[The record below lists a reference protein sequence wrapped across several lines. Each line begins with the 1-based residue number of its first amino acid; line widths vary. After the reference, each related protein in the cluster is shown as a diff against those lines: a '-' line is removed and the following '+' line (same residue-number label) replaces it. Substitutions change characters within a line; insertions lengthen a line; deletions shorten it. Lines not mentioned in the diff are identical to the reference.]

1 MARLAR
7 AQSAPMYTAPPSPWR
22 TSGLSAVGRITLPE
36 AAAEVVMSPSARS
49 HHETGSPSPDLM
61 SAVTPSGPYAPP
73 LASNEALTR
82 ALRAAFGSGR
92 DSLAA
97 WSS

>member
-1 MARLAR
+1 MMARTTF
-7 AQSAPMYTAPPSPWR
+7 S
-22 TSGLSAVGRITLPE
+22 E
-36 AAAEVVMSPSARS
+36 ATTGVDMSPSASSR
-49 HHETGSPSPDLM
+49 HETGSPSPALM
-61 SAVTPSGPYAPP
+61 SAVTLSEPYAPP

-92 DSLAA
+92 DSLAP